1 VLIED
6 CEFRN
11 SNSRQII
18 HLGTNTEPETF
29 ENALIF
35 DNVFKDHAQDA
46 RQNDHSTIYMVAT
59 VNAQFENVI
68 EGNTFSNGVFGHG
81 FDVATAL
88 EIHGRWNRIEAN
100 TVSNYRLG
108 ANVIAII
115 GDNRNTRFLSN
126 DFDAVSA
133 GFHFW
138 VYPGFEMV
146 DTVIDGNYV
155 EQTKVK
161 KGDSLLDW
169 KNVYAPVRD
178 LVIKDNT
185 FTSSVVGIDTTN
197 RVGRGLSFKGYL
209 HDALVQG
216 NTISNV
222 ECVGIRI
229 GGPVSPSPSLGI
241 TVDAAADALSGASW
255 IDGLILRD
263 NLIQNPGS
271 WGAHDAGCSVGV
283 SILSTDTPTGYQM
296 TGIQMVNGTGVNRI
310 EYTSD
315 ANNNDDLLVG
325 VRIRSVVNESLFE
338 DVEIAGDVVSD
349 YATPAPDFSD
359 LFIHHHDVDNSASP
373 SSQQIRACD
382 TSTWKTS
389 LGVHWTKSSSSCDSS
404 SGWHL

>member
-1 VLIED
+1 
-6 CEFRN
+6 
-11 SNSRQII
+11 
-18 HLGTNTEPETF
+18 
-29 ENALIF
+29 
-35 DNVFKDHAQDA
+35 
-46 RQNDHSTIYMVAT
+46 
-59 VNAQFENVI
+59 
-68 EGNTFSNGVFGHG
+68 
-81 FDVATAL
+81 
-88 EIHGRWNRIEAN
+88 
-100 TVSNYRLG
+100 
-108 ANVIAII
+108 
-115 GDNRNTRFLSN
+115 
-126 DFDAVSA
+126 
-133 GFHFW
+133 
-138 VYPGFEMV
+138 
-146 DTVIDGNYV
+146 
-155 EQTKVK
+155 
-161 KGDSLLDW
+161 
-169 KNVYAPVRD
+169 
-178 LVIKDNT
+178 
-185 FTSSVVGIDTTN
+185 
-197 RVGRGLSFKGYL
+197 
-209 HDALVQG
+209 
-216 NTISNV
+216 
-222 ECVGIRI
+222 
-229 GGPVSPSPSLGI
+229 LGI